1 TNSCDVYFYEL
12 ARRLGID
19 PIEKVA
25 KKFGLGSPSIP
36 GAFGEKKGL
45 IPGRDWKRANLDAS
59 WQTGETLIAGI
70 GQGYMLVTPI
80 QLAVMTAR
88 IANGGKAVVP
98 KLLIDPEDVVA
109 NDQNVSRANEDIIS
123 TDMDA
128 AEKNTLIQVDP
139 EHIKLMHKAMTSVVN
154 NPDGTAFGSRF
165 NLRGVASAG
174 KTGTVQVRRISK
186 DERESGIIPN
196 EELDWHLRD
205 HALFVGFAPVKN
217 PKYAVAVVV
226 EHGGSGSKVAA
237 PIAQKLLKMT
247 LERDRQPN
255 KTKTA
260 RANAFNKTIKTKA
273 GKA

>member
-1 TNSCDVYFYEL
+1 
-12 ARRLGID
+12 
-19 PIEKVA
+19 
-25 KKFGLGSPSIP
+25 
-36 GAFGEKKGL
+36 
-45 IPGRDWKRANLDAS
+45 
-59 WQTGETLIAGI
+59 
-70 GQGYMLVTPI
+70 MLVTPI

-88 IANGGKAVVP
+88 IANGGKAVLP
-98 KLLIDPEDVVA
+98 KLLIDPKDVQSD
-109 NDQNVSRANEDIIS
+109 DQNIS
-123 TDMDA
+123 QTSQGNLSMDVDGG
-128 AEKNTLIQVDP
+128 EKTNSVEVDP

-154 NPDGTAFGSRF
+154 DPDGTAFGSRI

-217 PKYAVAVVV
+217 PKYAVSVVV

-237 PIAQKLLKMT
+237 PIAQKLLKMA
-247 LERDRQPN
+247 LERDRQPS

-260 RANAFNKTIKTKA
+260 RANAFNKTVKTKVD
-273 GKA
+273 KA

>member
-1 TNSCDVYFYEL
+1 M
-12 ARRLGID
+12 
-19 PIEKVA
+19 
-25 KKFGLGSPSIP
+25 
-36 GAFGEKKGL
+36 
-45 IPGRDWKRANLDAS
+45 PGRDWKRANLDAS

-70 GQGYMLVTPI
+70 GQGYMLITPI

-237 PIAQKLLKMT
+237 PIAQKLLKMA